1 MQSPIRGGCRSR
13 RCSRRWERRRRSIRD
28 RWRWHC
34 SNGGRRAEP
43 RRPGAI
49 ARRDRAWPSGGR
61 LSERGSG
68 WAPSHLFGPSLAPPD
83 RHVESQS
90 LETQPEGRTL
100 CTAWQGFLS
109 VGAEERSGAQK
120 TAPWAPHGRDRQP
133 PSFSRCYGGQKMGPV
148 PTADHAATGE
158 PGAHPPWD
166 WENRSIFY
174 PFERRLPRRC
184 RGGGFKMTYYSP

>member
-1 MQSPIRGGCRSR
+1 MLKEVLASYQTTGDHVVAIGIMPSLSRAGIRSR
-13 RCSRRWERRRRSIRD
+13 HRHRRRSPREAIPD
-28 RWRWHC
+28 RH
-34 SNGGRRAEP
+34 ALPP
-43 RRPGAI
+43 RH
-49 ARRDRAWPSGGR
+49 R
-61 LSERGSG
+61 L
-68 WAPSHLFGPSLAPPD
+68 APRHLFSRPSPAPPD
-83 RHVESQS
+83 RHVDSQS
-90 LETQPEGRTL
+90 LESQPEGRTL

-148 PTADHAATGE
+148 PTADHAATGQ

-174 PFERRLPRRC
+174 SFEGGCLGGA
-184 RGGGFKMTYYSP
+184 GGGVKMSRYWP

>member
-1 MQSPIRGGCRSR
+1 MPSASCLHSVEQEFGRGIGIGGDLRGR
-13 RCSRRWERRRRSIRD
+13 QYQIATRCPPVIA
-28 RWRWHC
+28 WH
-34 SNGGRRAEP
+34 P
-43 RRPGAI
+43 AI
-49 ARRDRAWPSGGR
+49 Y
-61 LSERGSG
+61 
-68 WAPSHLFGPSLAPPD
+68 HLFRPSPAPPD
-83 RHVESQS
+83 RHVDSQS
-90 LETQPEGRTL
+90 LESQPEGRTL

-148 PTADHAATGE
+148 PTADHAATGQ

-174 PFERRLPRRC
+174 PFERRLPQRY
-184 RGGGFKMTYYSP
+184 GGGGVKMTRYLP